1 LCITTPHEKDL
12 LRVPLRELW
21 RAGREVQ
28 GMRRAFRKAK
38 RGWIPDAGRAA
49 WLAMRH
55 MRQRRGR
62 EEELEMVGDKLA
74 SGAKSA
80 TFGGPKVSQEKW
92 DTIFGPKEKQ
102 KDQKPE
108 NRKRKT

>member
-1 LCITTPHEKDL
+1 
-12 LRVPLRELW
+12 
-21 RAGREVQ
+21 
-28 GMRRAFRKAK
+28 
-38 RGWIPDAGRAA
+38 
-49 WLAMRH
+49 
-55 MRQRRGR
+55 
-62 EEELEMVGDKLA
+62 MVGDKLA